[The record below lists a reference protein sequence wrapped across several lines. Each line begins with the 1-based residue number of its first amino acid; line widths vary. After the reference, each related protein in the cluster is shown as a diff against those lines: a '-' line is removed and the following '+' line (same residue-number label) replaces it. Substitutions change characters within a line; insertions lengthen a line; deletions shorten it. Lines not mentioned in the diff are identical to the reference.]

1 MNDNHED
8 NDDDDYDNLFNDCL
22 KSKNLLDENLELCCA
37 LLASFFSG
45 RMTQHALTVQLKLLN
60 IVLEDALPN
69 SFNELRAKNHLD
81 DKIDFEKTWFCNKC
95 KLYVVPVENKQ
106 RLCLVC
112 KDRFINVIYIAIQKD
127 LLFSFYL

>member
-1 MNDNHED
+1 M
-8 NDDDDYDNLFNDCL
+8 FNDCL

-69 SFNELRAKNHLD
+69 SFNELRAKIMNHSD
-81 DKIDFEKTWFCNKC
+81 DKIEFEKTWFCNKC

-127 LLFSFYL
+127 LLFLFY